1 MVEVDYSIVSNRSNT
16 GAPVSYVLPYY
27 KIQYLYKS

>member
-27 KIQYLYKS
+27 NIPV